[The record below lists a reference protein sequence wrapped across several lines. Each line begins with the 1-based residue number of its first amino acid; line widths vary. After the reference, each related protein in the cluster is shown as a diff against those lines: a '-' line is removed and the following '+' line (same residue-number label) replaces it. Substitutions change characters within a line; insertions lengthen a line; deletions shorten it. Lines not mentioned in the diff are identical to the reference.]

1 MSEDIQRSI
10 GRIEGEMKSFNG
22 KMDSLIAAL
31 ANSEVTASRS
41 RDQISNRL
49 GDTETKLIEVQ
60 DELHAVARKVDAIE
74 PRITNIEPEIEQLRK
89 LRIQGLTV
97 VATLT
102 FLGSLVGVSL
112 FSLKDRVLAFFGI
125 GQ

>member
-22 KMDSLIAAL
+22 KMDSLLDAL
-31 ANSEVTASRS
+31 SKSEVTASRS
-41 RDQISNRL
+41 RDQISARL
-49 GDTETKLIEVQ
+49 AENETKLTAVQ
-60 DELHAVARKVDAIE
+60 DELHIVARKVDAIE
-74 PRITNIEPEIEQLRK
+74 PRIGDIEPEIAQLRK

-97 VATLT
+97 ATTLT

-112 FSLKDRVLAFFGI
+112 YSMKDRVFAFFGI

>member
-31 ANSEVTASRS
+31 SASEVTASRS
-41 RDQISNRL
+41 RDQISARL
-49 GDTETKLIEVQ
+49 GDQEVKLVEMQ

-74 PRITNIEPEIEQLRK
+74 PRITDIEPEIEQLRK
-89 LRIQGLTV
+89 LRVQGVTV

-102 FLGSLVGVSL
+102 FIGSFIGVSL
-112 FSLKDRVLAFFGI
+112 FTLKDRVFAFFGI